1 MTAVLPIK
9 LDDENGFYLETNQV
23 KKIGASLHT
32 HYVQADPFPH
42 IVLNDFLPPELIK
55 KILENFPHDSV
66 DAEVKFEIGYAGQF
80 KRQIP
85 PVNCNAFNRNLFAF
99 LNSEPVLRFVE
110 SLTGIEKLIPDP
122 YFAGGGYHET
132 TRGGLLG
139 IHADFRINKELNLN
153 RRINMIIYLNDNW
166 REEWGG
172 ALELWDKS
180 MSAAQQKVFPILNR
194 CVIFNT
200 DQDSFHGHPDP
211 LTCPENV
218 TRKSIALYYYTASE
232 SVLLETPVHDTMYKA
247 RPGDTK
253 ENRKE
258 AFAFSVNNYLIDWM
272 PPVMFRKF
280 IRFKNL
286 INRCMNKIKKT

>member
-1 MTAVLPIK
+1 MSSVLPIQMQDGGLL
-9 LDDENGFYLETNQV
+9 LDKKGVESIGRGLNQ
-23 KKIGASLHT
+23 AYNSAH
-32 HYVQADPFPH
+32 PFPH
-42 IVLNDFLPPELIK
+42 IALDDFLPELLVSE
-55 KILENFPHDSV
+55 ILNNFPYESV
-66 DAEVKFEIGYAGQF
+66 ESEVNFEMGYAGQH

-85 PVNCNAFNRNLFAF
+85 PIHCNAFNRNLFAF
-99 LNSEPVLRFVE
+99 FNSEPMLKFLE

-132 TRGGLLG
+132 SKGGLLG

-153 RRINMIIYLNDNW
+153 RRINMIIYLNENW
-166 REEWGG
+166 EEQWGG

-180 MSAAQQKVFPILNR
+180 MESVQRKVLPILNR

-232 SVLLETPVHDTMYKA
+232 NVFLETPAHDTMYKA
-247 RPGDTK
+247 RPTDSSRTK
-253 ENRKE
+253 YD
-258 AFAFSVNNYLIDWM
+258 AFMSSLGNYVSDWL
-272 PPVMFRKF
+272 PPIMARQYFKIRYFLHRKF
-280 IRFKNL
+280 
-286 INRCMNKIKKT
+286 NRT